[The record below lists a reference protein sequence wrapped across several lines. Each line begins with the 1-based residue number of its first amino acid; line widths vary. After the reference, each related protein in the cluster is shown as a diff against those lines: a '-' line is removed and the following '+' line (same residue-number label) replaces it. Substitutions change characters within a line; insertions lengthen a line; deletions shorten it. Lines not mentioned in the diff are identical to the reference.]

1 MRAASLPSP
10 PPPSS
15 SCQLPP
21 QDTPVSS
28 LPGSHLNTMFTM
40 SGHQCSSRAAVRLCV
55 CGGGEGGGMNT
66 MLTEG

>member
-1 MRAASLPSP
+1 MRAASLPS

-55 CGGGEGGGMNT
+55 WGGGREGMNT